1 MKTNKFFL
9 TLATL
14 MVCVSSVFIS
24 CSNDDDNNGNS
35 KELGDNA
42 VAALKNILLND
53 DDGTIVFGEPNED
66 GIYMIGLNGQ
76 DAAKALVAKYV
87 NNANYTGDATIYT
100 LPDGRGTVRVEK
112 GTEEGIY
119 YTVTFAVQEIPQLN
133 QMTLEVVDANYMDN
147 ENVIAAKTPYK
158 CNKCGETFKLF
169 AMEAKKC
176 TSCGSTNIEK
186 IK

>member
-42 VAALKNILLND
+42 VAALKKILLN

-66 GIYMIGLNGQ
+66 GIYMVGLDGQ

-87 NNANYTGDATIYT
+87 NNANYTGDATLYT

-112 GTEEGIY
+112 GTEEGVY
-119 YTVTFAVQEIPQLN
+119 YTVAFAVKEIPQ
-133 QMTLEVVDANYMDN
+133 MKLEVVDANYMDN
-147 ENVIAAKTPYK
+147 ENKIAAKTPYK
-158 CNKCGETFKLF
+158 CNDCGATFKLF
-169 AMEAKKC
+169 SMEAKKC
-176 TSCGSTNIEK
+176 TSCGSYNIEK
-186 IK
+186 VK